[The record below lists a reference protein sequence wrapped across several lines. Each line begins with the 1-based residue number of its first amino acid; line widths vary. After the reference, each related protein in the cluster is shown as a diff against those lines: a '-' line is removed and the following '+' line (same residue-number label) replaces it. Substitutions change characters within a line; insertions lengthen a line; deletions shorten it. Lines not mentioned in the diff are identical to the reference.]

1 MGISEAQYEAKIA
14 RKGSIHTFTPLGE
27 KTYTSARDFMEA
39 LLVQR
44 ALSRTT
50 GKNWHVID
58 GPKDWMTG
66 KPNCYLIE
74 QED

>member
-1 MGISEAQYEAKIA
+1 MLSSVGKP
-14 RKGSIHTFTPLGE
+14 IHTFTPLGE
-27 KTYTSARDFMEA
+27 KTYTSARKFSEA
-39 LLVQR
+39 LLIQQ

-50 GKNWHVID
+50 GNKWVVVD